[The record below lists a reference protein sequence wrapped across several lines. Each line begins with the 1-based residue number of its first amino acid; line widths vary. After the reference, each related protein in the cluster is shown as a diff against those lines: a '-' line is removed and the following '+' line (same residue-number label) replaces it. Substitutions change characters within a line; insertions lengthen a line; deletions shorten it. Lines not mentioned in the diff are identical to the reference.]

1 MVAMA
6 EMKTDRFD
14 RLTTSFE
21 MPGGEERW
29 QAILERD
36 VAFDGLFVYGVRS
49 TRIYCRPSCPSRKPR
64 QEQVAIF
71 PLPEMA
77 EQAGFRPCQRCN
89 PHQYPSQDSQIE
101 MVRRA
106 CQYIS
111 ASSEGVPRLDEVA
124 GDLKVSPSHL
134 RRVFKRA
141 TGVSPRQYADACR
154 LGAFKDV
161 LRDGESVTDAM
172 YAAGYGSSSRL
183 YEKASS
189 QLGMTPASYRRGGKG
204 MRIRYAVADCP
215 LGKLLV
221 AATERGI
228 CAVSLGDDEDLLEAD
243 LRSEYHAAEIERGD
257 ESLNAWLD
265 AVLQLVS
272 GKRPHVELP
281 LDVQAT
287 AFERLVWEELRGIPY
302 GETRSYGEI
311 ARAMGRPTA
320 ARAVA
325 RACGA
330 NPAAIVIPCHRAV
343 RQDGG
348 AGGYK
353 WGVERKE
360 SLLAREKSAAT

>member
-1 MVAMA
+1 
-6 EMKTDRFD
+6 
-14 RLTTSFE
+14 
-21 MPGGEERW
+21 
-29 QAILERD
+29 
-36 VAFDGLFVYGVRS
+36 
-49 TRIYCRPSCPSRKPR
+49 
-64 QEQVAIF
+64 
-71 PLPEMA
+71 

-154 LGAFKDV
+154 LGAFKEA
-161 LRDGESVTDAM
+161 LHDGRSVTDAI
-172 YAAGYGSSSRL
+172 YSAGYGSSSRL
-183 YEKASS
+183 YEKAAS

-204 MRIRYAVADCP
+204 MRIRYAVGDCS

-228 CAVSLGDDEDLLEAD
+228 CAVSLGDDEDVLEDVLEVA
-243 LRSEYHAAEIERGD
+243 LRREYHEAEIERGD
-257 ESLNAWLD
+257 ESLDAWLD
-265 AVLQLVS
+265 AVLQLAS
-272 GKRPHVELP
+272 GRRPHVELP

-287 AFERLVWEELRGIPY
+287 AFERLVWEELCRIPY
-302 GETRSYGEI
+302 GETRSYSEI
-311 ARAMGRPTA
+311 ARAIGKPTA

-330 NPAAIVIPCHRAV
+330 NPAAMVIPCHRAV

-348 AGGYK
+348 AGGYR
-353 WGVERKE
+353 WGLERKQA
-360 SLLAREKSAAT
+360 LLNQEQTPVR